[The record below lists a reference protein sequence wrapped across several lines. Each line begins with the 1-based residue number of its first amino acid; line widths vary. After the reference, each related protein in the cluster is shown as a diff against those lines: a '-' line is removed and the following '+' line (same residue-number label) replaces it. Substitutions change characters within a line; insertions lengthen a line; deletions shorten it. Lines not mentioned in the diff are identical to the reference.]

1 MHTKTPVESGAE
13 STLRP
18 PRGGQVEEL
27 EAQIEHALSMR
38 AACHEVIATCT
49 QPPDKLLALFEQ
61 EEAWLAKAKRLELR
75 HRSLAERSVTAA

>member
-13 STLRP
+13 GTLRP

-38 AACHEVIATCT
+38 AAFHEIVATSS
-49 QPPDKLLALFEQ
+49 QPPDKLCSLLDQ
-61 EEAWLAKAKRLELR
+61 EDAWLAKAKRLEHR
-75 HRSLAERSVTAA
+75 HRSLAERSTAAA